1 MALGALLGMV
11 AAALASPAGGSLD
24 LPLPPPRSPFD
35 PTPPGAPEDT
45 DGPPEEPVEDDPRDT
60 PPPVFHGEE
69 IDGGESDRIV
79 YVLDRSGSMQSYKT
93 ERPYV
98 DPDGNSARGNRWE
111 RAKAEAIRS
120 IRGLAESFRFG
131 VLTYDCGVM
140 AWRLE
145 LAEATAANKAVAEA
159 WIRRQYWA
167 TGMTGTGPATVA
179 GLTLLEQAGALV
191 LLTDGAANCGAP
203 GLAGHRAMIA
213 NGNTPGA
220 PVHVFGIEASGDF
233 RAFCLGVAADSGGRY
248 VDVP

>member
-1 MALGALLGMV
+1 MTRAAVLLLFLV
-11 AAALASPAGGSLD
+11 AAVGGSLD
-24 LPLPPPRSPFD
+24 LPVAPPRSPFD
-35 PTPPGAPEDT
+35 PAPRGAPERT
-45 DGPPEEPVEDDPRDT
+45 DGPLEEPVGDDPRDT
-60 PPPVFHGEE
+60 PPPVFYGEE
-69 IDGGESDRIV
+69 IAGGEGDRIV

-93 ERPYV
+93 ERAYV
-98 DPDGNSARGNRWE
+98 DADGQPARGNRWE

-131 VLTYDCGVM
+131 VLTYDCGVVG
-140 AWRLE
+140 WRVE
-145 LAEATAANKAVAEA
+145 LAEATEANKADAEA

-179 GLTLLEQAGALV
+179 GLALLEQAGALV

>member
-1 MALGALLGMV
+1 
-11 AAALASPAGGSLD
+11 
-24 LPLPPPRSPFD
+24 
-35 PTPPGAPEDT
+35 
-45 DGPPEEPVEDDPRDT
+45 
-60 PPPVFHGEE
+60 VFHGEE
-69 IDGGESDRIV
+69 IEGGESDRIV

-98 DPDGNSARGNRWE
+98 DADGQPARGNRWE

-131 VLTYDCGVM
+131 ILTYDCGVVV
-140 AWRLE
+140 WRLE
-145 LAEATAANKAVAEA
+145 LVEATAANKVAAEE

-179 GLTLLEQAGALV
+179 GLALLEQAGALV
-191 LLTDGAANCGAP
+191 LLTDGQPNCGAP

-213 NGNTPGA
+213 TGNTAAA
-220 PVHVFGIEASGDF
+220 PIHVFGIEAAGDW
-233 RAFCLGVAADSGGRY
+233 RAFCQGVAADSGGRY